1 MEELRRSDYPQER
14 IQRLFSGVPF
24 FNEVLRADQQQ
35 FDLLMDRCG
44 LLSAQPGEVVIREG
58 ESDHSLYFL
67 LRGQLAVM
75 APGGGAEGEEEER
88 RVLNHISPGEVLGM
102 LSMLRGTPRTATLQV
117 DASGGEAILARL
129 HFDDFSNAQD
139 FSVFSME
146 TQLAFY
152 RMVVHNI
159 RWTLEVNRMQD
170 PMHALV
176 GELRKV
182 PLYTGPRGT
191 GEELQA
197 LNDQAHALADLLC
210 RWNEYSSAP
219 EDARGTAD

>member
-1 MEELRRSDYPQER
+1 MEELRSSDYPRER

-24 FNEVLRADQQQ
+24 FNEVLRADPQQ
-35 FDLLMDRCG
+35 FDLLMDRCQ
-44 LLSAQPGEVVIREG
+44 LFSAQPGEVVIREG
-58 ESDHSLYFL
+58 DSDHSLYFL

-75 APGGGAEGEEEER
+75 APGGDSEDEAG

-102 LSMLRGTPRTATLQV
+102 LSMLRGTPRTATLRV
-117 DASGGEAILARL
+117 DDSVSEAILARL
-129 HFDDFSNAQD
+129 HFDDFSKARD
-139 FSVFSME
+139 FSLFSLD

-182 PLYTGPRGT
+182 PLYTGSRGT
-191 GEELQA
+191 EEELQA

-210 RWNEYSSAP
+210 RWNEYGSEETS
-219 EDARGTAD
+219 